1 MIRTTLILCC
11 LLTAATQASRAQTAR
26 AQADRARES
35 PDPANYASMQK
46 YLSLRIYPAD
56 IIDAHGGTDSL
67 VTQTDLANTYTV
79 LMLDFPGGFA
89 PVRRSMFDQWKKN
102 VAEVFQAAQANVDS
116 STPRRV
122 SKSFSL
128 QDTAIEVNMLVDQ
141 DYAASYALDLEHN
154 MPDLVAE
161 WGAVVAMPFKGL
173 VAVFKIEKGDKLD
186 WTRFIRLTQPF
197 IEKSY
202 QEQPQPISDQ
212 YFWYYHGKFTRIA
225 TYVQEGVYHIA
236 PPEGLSNLLVQEQH

>member
-1 MIRTTLILCC
+1 MMRRVLFLGVFIALGL
-11 LLTAATQASRAQTAR
+11 ASRAQS
-26 AQADRARES
+26 S
-35 PDPANYASMQK
+35 PDPTDYESMK
-46 YLSLRIYPAD
+46 NYLSLRIYPAD
-56 IIDAHGGTDSL
+56 VIDTHGGIDSL
-67 VTQTDLANTYTV
+67 VTREDLEHTYTV

-89 PVRRSMFDQWKKN
+89 PVKRSMFETWKKN
-102 VAEVFQAAQANVDS
+102 VAEVFQVAQAHVDS
-116 STPRRV
+116 AKVQRV

-128 QDTAIEVNMLVDQ
+128 QDSAVEVNMLVEP

-154 MPDLVAE
+154 MPDLVGE

-173 VAVFKIEKGDKLD
+173 VAINKIAKGDRLD

-202 QEQPQPISDQ
+202 REQPQAISDQ
-212 YFWYYHGKFTRIA
+212 YFWYYKGKFTPIK

-236 PPEGLSNLLVQEQH
+236 PPEGLSNLLVQTQQ

>member
-1 MIRTTLILCC
+1 MTGA
-11 LLTAATQASRAQTAR
+11 LLAR
-26 AQADRARES
+26 AQS
-35 PDPANYASMQK
+35 TPDPTNYESMK
-46 YLSLRIYPAD
+46 NFLSLRIYPAD
-56 IIDAHGGTDSL
+56 IIDTHGGIDSL
-67 VTQTDLANTYTV
+67 VTREDLEHTYTV

-89 PVRRSMFDQWKKN
+89 PVRRSMFETWKKN

-116 STPRRV
+116 AKVQRV
-122 SKSFSL
+122 SKTFSL
-128 QDTAIEVNMLVDQ
+128 QDSAVEVDMLVEK

-154 MPDLVAE
+154 MPDLVGE

-173 VAVFKIEKGDKLD
+173 VAVNKIAKGDRLD

-212 YFWYYHGKFTRIA
+212 YFWYYKGKFTRIN
-225 TYVQEGVYHIA
+225 TYIQNGVYHIA
-236 PPEGLSNLLVQEQH
+236 APEGLSNLLVQSQP